1 MISQITIFLCV
12 WKCLRLE
19 KGYVLRQVQK
29 ILYNA
34 CRFRTHVIIMAFRS
48 LMVKQNSLIPTCLS
62 FFNWSEVN
70 LFHFYFL
77 KIIKNLTI
85 SAWEKT
91 VGEMTRRLI
100 LGFSGRKLRPRISS
114 YFSMVTNNR
123 MRKILNL
130 GTCFSQCSLLSI
142 VLSSMEVGY
151 AEQYS
156 EGLQFNPKDK

>member
-1 MISQITIFLCV
+1 M
-12 WKCLRLE
+12 
-19 KGYVLRQVQK
+19 
-29 ILYNA
+29 
-34 CRFRTHVIIMAFRS
+34 
-48 LMVKQNSLIPTCLS
+48 
-62 FFNWSEVN
+62 N
-70 LFHFYFL
+70 LFYFYFL

-114 YFSMVTNNR
+114 YFSMVTNNW

-142 VLSSMEVGY
+142 VLSSMEIGY